1 MGNSVPL
8 NFDYFSKPINISSIS
23 QIPNNLETCKHSKMA
38 IEDDSLSFSRDK
50 SKEAESLINSF
61 LSHDQSIINH
71 NFIKKEPIHASS
83 LDESPM

>member
-50 SKEAESLINSF
+50 SKEA
-61 LSHDQSIINH
+61 
-71 NFIKKEPIHASS
+71 
-83 LDESPM
+83 